1 MYNTLLHRLVIMS
14 GFAVALGCFIW
25 NFYSSGDLFYS
36 AFVSLCVLFAAS
48 TVFLIAIQ
56 TVAKVLFKY
65 LHEKRN
71 LQKATQPEIKKK

>member
-14 GFAVALGCFIW
+14 GFAVALCCFIW
-25 NFYSSGDLFYS
+25 NFYKSGDIFYS

-65 LHEKRN
+65 LHEKRG
-71 LQKATQPEIKKK
+71 LQKAPQPEIKKK